1 VVSGPPRDGG
11 GSRQA
16 EPASTSTDAV
26 HAGCPHH
33 RPHHTLAPGIAQT
46 ATYTFRDTADLERYM
61 RGQDPDID
69 REEYGRYGN
78 PTVRE
83 LETRVAA
90 LEGADDALAFSSG
103 MAAVTSTLFALT
115 KAGDH
120 VVLFSDCYRRT
131 RQFVTQ
137 TLVRFGVE
145 HTMVPPGDLGAFE
158 AALRPSTRC
167 VITES
172 PTNPYLH
179 CADLEQI
186 AALVRRHGRIRTLVD
201 STFATPVNCR
211 PLRFGIDLVI
221 HSATKYLGGHN
232 DVLGGIVAGPQH
244 LMSLVRETRG
254 VLGGVLDPHAAFLIA
269 RGLKTLNLRVERQN
283 RTAHAI
289 ALELERHPQV
299 RRVFYPGLESHGSHA
314 IAKAQMRGYGGV
326 VSFIVE
332 GGRQAA
338 AKVVDGC
345 RMAKIAASLGGVE
358 TLIEQPCLMSFSELS
373 DEELATVGI
382 DPALIRLSV
391 GVEDSN
397 DVLDDVLGALA
408 QLSLHVAST
417 AGG

>member
-1 VVSGPPRDGG
+1 VSDPTRGGASDPAVSSSVV
-11 GSRQA
+11 
-16 EPASTSTDAV
+16 STSTEAV
-26 HAGCPHH
+26 HAGTPHH
-33 RPHHTLAPGIAQT
+33 RPHNTLAPGIAQT
-46 ATYTFRDTADLERYM
+46 ATYTFRDSADLERYM

-90 LEGADDALAFSSG
+90 LEGADDALAFASG
-103 MAAVTSTLFALT
+103 MAAVTTSLFALT

-137 TLVRFGVE
+137 TLARFGVE
-145 HTMVPPGDLGAFE
+145 HSMVPPGDASALE
-158 AALRPSTRC
+158 AALRPNTRV

-179 CADLEQI
+179 CVDLEQVSAI
-186 AALVRRHGRIRTLVD
+186 VRRHGRIRTLVD

-211 PLRFGIDLVI
+211 PLRFGIDVVI
-221 HSATKYLGGHN
+221 HSATKYLAGHN

-244 LMSLVRETRG
+244 IMSLLREARG

-283 RTAHAI
+283 RTAHTV
-289 ALELERHPQV
+289 ALELARHPRVKQ
-299 RRVFYPGLESHGSHA
+299 VFYPALESHASHA
-314 IAKAQMRGYGGV
+314 VARAQMRGYGGV

-332 GGRQAA
+332 GGRSAA
-338 AKVVDGC
+338 GQVVDGC
-345 RMAKIAASLGGVE
+345 RLAKIAPSLGGVE

-373 DEELATVGI
+373 DEELQRIGI
-382 DPALIRLSV
+382 DPALIRLAV
-391 GVEDSN
+391 GIEDTTDIVS
-397 DVLDDVLGALA
+397 DVMRALD
-408 QLSLHVAST
+408 QLSLPAAVSR
-417 AGG
+417 